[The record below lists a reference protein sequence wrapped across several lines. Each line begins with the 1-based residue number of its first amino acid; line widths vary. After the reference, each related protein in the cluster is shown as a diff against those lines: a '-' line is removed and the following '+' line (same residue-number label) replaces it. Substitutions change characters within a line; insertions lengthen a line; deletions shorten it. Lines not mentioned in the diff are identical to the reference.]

1 MGREGSVFLRHLF
14 AHRDGYIPGS
24 IAIISNAA
32 QLLAHQAVAASVDD
46 LFEFRR
52 DRIESMKHTL
62 CHKPARFRRETLETI
77 ELVGWALGFGSG
89 KIFHRIGRP
98 MAVA

>member
-14 AHRDGYIPGS
+14 AHCDGDVPRP
-24 IAIISNAA
+24 IAIVSNAA

-52 DRIESMKHTL
+52 DRIESMKNTL
-62 CHKPARFRRETLETI
+62 CHKPARFRREALETI
-77 ELVGWALGFGSG
+77 ELVGRALGFGAG
-89 KIFHRIGRP
+89 KIFHGIGRP
-98 MAVA
+98 MTVA